1 MASIETDTTYTLKL
15 TEREYN
21 VLYDSLVYTINS
33 ISSVQ
38 DVNQEYLDLR
48 TLMMKG
54 LKK

>member
-21 VLYDSLVYTINS
+21 ILYDSLDYTINS

-38 DVNQEYLDLR
+38 RVSCEYTDLR
-48 TLMMKG
+48 EEMRRARK
-54 LKK
+54 